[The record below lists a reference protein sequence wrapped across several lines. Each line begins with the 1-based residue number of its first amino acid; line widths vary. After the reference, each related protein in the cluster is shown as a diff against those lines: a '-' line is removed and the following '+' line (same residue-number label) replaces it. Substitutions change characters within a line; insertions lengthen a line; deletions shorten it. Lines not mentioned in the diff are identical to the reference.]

1 VVNNDQTRTQEDEV
15 IFSAEYS
22 FPRVLT
28 GTVLFGFC
36 LFLVIGA
43 AYLDLLRKDYTGA
56 GLLLFLALI
65 SLYGVLD
72 LIFFGELRFY
82 HDRVTGLSLFGRKT
96 IYYSTASV
104 EGPFN
109 LCHTIFQSKE
119 NGKRVRMRL
128 PTVYHSLL
136 FPSATARQIET
147 IMDYLTQDKNKNPR
161 KFKKT
166 TLPREIIRQQV

>member
-1 VVNNDQTRTQEDEV
+1 MAGRDLHRFGRWTAV
-15 IFSAEYS
+15 
-22 FPRVLT
+22 
-28 GTVLFGFC
+28 FGFC

-43 AYLDLLRKDYTGA
+43 AYLELLRKDYTGA

-82 HDRVTGLSLFGRKT
+82 HDRVTGLSLFGRRT

-109 LCHTIFQSKE
+109 FCHTIFESKE
-119 NGKRVRMRL
+119 NGNRVRMRL
-128 PTVYHSLL
+128 PIVYHSLL
-136 FPSATARQIET
+136 FCSATAKEIET
-147 IMDYLTQDKNKNPR
+147 IMYYLTQDGRNNRR
-161 KFKKT
+161 KFKKK
-166 TLPREIIRQQV
+166 TLPREIMRQQV